1 MKRILA
7 ALLGLTMVAALG
19 AGCGS
24 NSSASSSSPAST
36 AAPTESTAPAE
47 GGSAAEA
54 PAAGDKIKIAFIPQ
68 LIGIPY
74 FTAMEDGGK
83 KAAEDFGV
91 EFLYTGATQAS
102 AAEQVKIMDSLIR
115 QGVNAISI
123 STLDSSSTNPYIE
136 KAQEAGIHV
145 YTSDSDAPDSTR
157 EFYVAQALDKDLG
170 YTLMD
175 RLAAQIGEAGQVGI
189 VSGESTATNLNT
201 WIDYMKERQAEK
213 YPNVEIVDV
222 RYTQGGSSE
231 QALKQA
237 QELMTRYPDLKGLIA
252 VASST
257 IPGVAQAVQQ
267 EGKAGQVA
275 VIGYGSPATVKP
287 YMDAG
292 VMKESILWDAYE
304 LGYLTVWAGKMVS
317 EGQEFAESNEV
328 PGLNHPVQYIAES
341 KTLLLG
347 DPLVITADNV
357 GNYNF

>member
-1 MKRILA
+1 MKKIISVIFILM
-7 ALLGLTMVAALG
+7 TMLSVTMGKVFAQ
-19 AGCGS
+19 
-24 NSSASSSSPAST
+24 
-36 AAPTESTAPAE
+36 EE
-47 GGSAAEA
+47 K
-54 PAAGDKIKIAFIPQ
+54 KITIAFIPQ

-74 FTAMEDGGK
+74 FTAMEEGGN
-83 KAAEDFGV
+83 AAAKDLGV
-91 EFLYTGATQAS
+91 NFLYTGSTQAS

-115 QGVNAISI
+115 QKVDAIAL

-136 KAQEAGIHV
+136 KAQKAGIHV
-145 YTSDSDAPDSTR
+145 FTSDSDAPDSTR

-175 RLAAQIGEAGQVGI
+175 RLAAQINEEGQVGI

-201 WIDYMKERQAEK
+201 WINYMKERQAEK
-213 YPNVEIVDV
+213 YPKIEIVDI

-237 QELMTRYPDLKGLIA
+237 QDLMTRFPDLKGLIA

-267 EGKAGQVA
+267 EGRAGEIA

-292 VMKESILWDAYE
+292 VMKESILWNAYE
-304 LGYLTVWAGKMVS
+304 LGYLTVWAGKMVV
-317 EGQEFAESNEV
+317 EGKPFEEV
-328 PGLNHPVQYIAES
+328 NIIEGITDPVKYFPDEKI
-341 KTLLLG
+341 LLLG
-347 DPLVITADNV
+347 NPLIITPENV
-357 GNYNF
+357 NNFTF

>member
-1 MKRILA
+1 MKKIISVIFILV
-7 ALLGLTMVAALG
+7 TMLSITMGTVFAQ
-19 AGCGS
+19 
-24 NSSASSSSPAST
+24 
-36 AAPTESTAPAE
+36 EE
-47 GGSAAEA
+47 K
-54 PAAGDKIKIAFIPQ
+54 KITIAFIPQ

-74 FTAMEDGGK
+74 FTAMEEGGN
-83 KAAEDFGV
+83 AAAKDLGV
-91 EFLYTGATQAS
+91 NFLYTGSTQAS

-115 QGVNAISI
+115 QKVDAIAL

-136 KAQEAGIHV
+136 KAHKAGIHV
-145 YTSDSDAPDSTR
+145 FTSDSDAPDSTR

-175 RLAAQIGEAGQVGI
+175 RLAAQINEEGQVGI

-201 WIDYMKERQAEK
+201 WINYMKERQAEK
-213 YPNVEIVDV
+213 YPKIEIVDI

-237 QELMTRYPDLKGLIA
+237 QDLMTRFPDLKGLIA

-267 EGKAGQVA
+267 EGRAGEIA

-292 VMKESILWDAYE
+292 VMKESILWNAYE
-304 LGYLTVWAGKMVS
+304 LGYLTVWAGKMVV
-317 EGQEFAESNEV
+317 EGKPFEEV
-328 PGLNHPVQYIAES
+328 NIIEGITDPVKYFPDEKI
-341 KTLLLG
+341 LLLG
-347 DPLVITADNV
+347 NPLIITPENV
-357 GNYNF
+357 NDFTF

>member
-1 MKRILA
+1 MKKFLA
-7 ALLGLTMVAALG
+7 CLLVLTVMLITVS
-19 AGCGS
+19 GCNSNAPAPSNDPGTSSTNSTPGPGS
-24 NSSASSSSPAST
+24 ST
-36 AAPTESTAPAE
+36 ADNSQP
-47 GGSAAEA
+47 GG
-54 PAAGDKIKIAFIPQ
+54 KLKIAFIPQ

-74 FTAMEDGGK
+74 FTAMEDGGN
-83 KAAEDFGV
+83 KAAQDLGV
-91 EFLYTGATQAS
+91 EFLYTGSTQAS

-136 KAQEAGIHV
+136 KAQKEGIKV

-157 EFYVAQALDKDLG
+157 EFYVAQAMDKDLG

-175 RLAAQIGEAGQVGI
+175 RLAAQIGESGQIGI

-213 YPNVEIVDV
+213 YPNIEIVDV

-231 QALKQA
+231 QALKQS
-237 QELMTRYPDLKGLIA
+237 QELMTRYPNIKGLIA

-267 EGKAGQVA
+267 EGKAGEIA

-287 YMDAG
+287 YIESG

-304 LGYLTVWAGKMVS
+304 LGYLTVWAGKMVA
-317 EGQEFAESNEV
+317 EGKEFAEVNNI
-328 PGLNHPVQYIAES
+328 PGVTNPVKYFADT

-347 DPLVITADNV
+347 EPLVITAENV
-357 GNYNF
+357 NDFSF

>member
-1 MKRILA
+1 MKKLLSIL
-7 ALLGLTMVAALG
+7 LVLTLTVVLFT
-19 AGCGS
+19 GCGS
-24 NSSASSSSPAST
+24 KAKDPSPSEGQN
-36 AAPTESTAPAE
+36 PKTEDS
-47 GGSAAEA
+47 
-54 PAAGDKIKIAFIPQ
+54 DKIKIAFIPQ

-83 KAAEDFGV
+83 KAAEELGV
-91 EFLYTGATQAS
+91 EFLYTGATTAS

-115 QGVNAISI
+115 QGVKAISI
-123 STLDSSSTNPYIE
+123 STLDSSSTNPYIK
-136 KAQEAGIHV
+136 KAQEAGIKV

-175 RLAAQIGEAGQVGI
+175 RLAAQINEEGQVGI

-201 WIDYMKERQAEK
+201 WINYMKERQAEK
-213 YPNVEIVDV
+213 YPNVEIVDI

-237 QELMTRYPDLKGLIA
+237 QELMTRYPDIKGLIA

-267 EGKAGQVA
+267 EGKAGKVA

-287 YMDAG
+287 YMESG
-292 VMKESILWDAYE
+292 VMKESILWDAYQ
-304 LGYLTVWAGKMVS
+304 LGYLTVWAGKMAA
-317 EGQEFAESNEV
+317 EGTPFKEVNEV
-328 PGLNHPVQYIAES
+328 PGLSNPVKYFEDT

-347 DPLVITADNV
+347 EPLVITTENV
-357 GNYNF
+357 GDFSF

>member
-24 NSSASSSSPAST
+24 SSASSGSAAGT
-36 AAPTESTAPAE
+36 AAPTESTAPAQD
-47 GGSAAEA
+47 GSAAEA
-54 PAAGDKIKIAFIPQ
+54 PASGDKIKIAFIPQ

-175 RLAAQIGEAGQVGI
+175 RLAAQIGEAGQVGV

-201 WIDYMKERQAEK
+201 WIDYMKECQAEK

-287 YMDAG
+287 YMDSG

-328 PGLNHPVQYIAES
+328 PGLSHPVQYIAES